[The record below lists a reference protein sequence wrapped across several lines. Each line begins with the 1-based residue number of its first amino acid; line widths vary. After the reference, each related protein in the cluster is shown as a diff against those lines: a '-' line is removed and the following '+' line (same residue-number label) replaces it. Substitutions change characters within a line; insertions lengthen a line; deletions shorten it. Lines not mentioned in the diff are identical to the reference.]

1 MKSFGIF
8 FFLDENFPVKLS
20 LPNENKFENFF
31 FSTISTVFD
40 DTHYVSLNYCYFVY
54 L

>member
-1 MKSFGIF
+1 MKSFGI
-8 FFLDENFPVKLS
+8 FFLDENFPVKLR
-20 LPNENKFENFF
+20 LPNENINLKIF